1 VGLLISPKDVD
12 QEAVKSA
19 LERRAP
25 SRRESDN
32 SQRAEL
38 VLGAPMEVFTL
49 PAVGLQNRNY
59 FSFAGS
65 FVKSLFAAKK
75 IFRQRR
81 PAAVLAMGGF
91 TSAPPVWAGKDF
103 GAKTFLH
110 ESNTIPGRANRLLA
124 RYVDEA
130 FVGFPSAAARLRA
143 RKVTTTGT
151 PVRAGF
157 VAAGVPP
164 AVEPG
169 ILPGGMA
176 VLRHSSGRSGRQPY
190 HPRSWA
196 ILSSSERASWRCSN
210 WTRPCNSRNRLVTN
224 SRLSGV
230 RAFSRSRSV
239 NIVC

>member
-1 VGLLISPKDVD
+1 MGLLISPKDVD

-19 LERRAP
+19 R
-25 SRRESDN
+25 
-32 SQRAEL
+32 
-38 VLGAPMEVFTL
+38 GMEIFTL

-65 FVKSLFAAKK
+65 FVKSLFATKK

-91 TSAPPVWAGKDF
+91 TSAPPVWVGKDF

-124 RYVDEA
+124 RFVDEA

-151 PVRAGF
+151 PVVAISAG
-157 VAAGVPP
+157 
-164 AVEPG
+164 
-169 ILPGGMA
+169 
-176 VLRHSSGRSGRQPY
+176 
-190 HPRSWA
+190 
-196 ILSSSERASWRCSN
+196 RAS
-210 WTRPCNSRNRLVTN
+210 
-224 SRLSGV
+224 
-230 RAFSRSRSV
+230 
-239 NIVC
+239 